1 MVIERKWFKIN
12 IRINKKKNSSQI
24 ATEGY
29 SHAKSFFYPYV
40 FRFIKKKKHGKR
52 GKNKKQQAI

>member
-12 IRINKKKNSSQI
+12 IRINLKNSSQI

-40 FRFIKKKKHGKR
+40 FRFIQKKTRKKR
-52 GKNKKQQAI
+52 ENKKQQAI